1 MKDLTC
7 LFRPRSIAV
16 IGASRRRGTISGE
29 VFHNLVTRGF
39 PGPVFPVNPNAAVV
53 QSVRA
58 WPSISD
64 VPDPVDLAVLCVP
77 RDQVLA
83 AVDACAQKGV
93 RGLVVLSAG
102 FAETGPEGRALQDE
116 LLARVRAHGMRMV
129 GPNCLG
135 LLNTDPAVLLDATFA
150 PRWPP
155 AGNVAFSSQS
165 GGLGLAIIDQ
175 ARDLG
180 IGISEFVS
188 VGNKADVSGNDLL
201 EHWEQDERTRVV
213 LLYLESFGNPRRFL
227 EIARRVSR
235 RKPIVAVKAG
245 RTEAGA
251 RAASSHT
258 GALAGSDVAVDAL
271 LGQAGVIRTDTMEEL
286 FHVGALLANQ
296 PPPRGN
302 RIAILTNAGGPAI
315 MASDACETHGLAV
328 QPLAEAT
335 GAALRAFLPAAASVR
350 NPVDMIASAPAS
362 AYERALAVL
371 LADDAVDA
379 VLVLFV
385 HPLVTAASDVAAAIQ
400 RASSGSTKTVAACFL
415 GPRTA
420 PRDTAPPAGSVP
432 MYAFPEPAVIALA
445 RAARYGSWLR
455 RPVAAAVELRVD
467 TARAKRAIEGA
478 DVSPDGWLPPAAV
491 AEVLA
496 AYGIRTCASAVAAD
510 EAGAIAAAERV
521 GYPVA
526 LKLLAPT
533 IVHKTEVGGVALRLR
548 NASEL
553 RAALQRMRERLREL
567 GRLAEMRGVLVQA
580 MVEDGVETIV
590 GVTASGE
597 FGPLIGFGV
606 GGVHVE
612 VFRDVVFRLP
622 PIDATD
628 AREMLDQIRGAPLL
642 AGVRGALPRDRD
654 ALVDVLLRTSRLAI
668 DLPAIAELDLN
679 PLMALPAGHGAVA
692 VDARIRVASR
702 TGGRRG
708 P

>member
-1 MKDLTC
+1 MNDLTC

-16 IGASRRRGTISGE
+16 VGASRRRGTIAGE

-58 WPSISD
+58 WPSITD
-64 VPDPVDLAVLCVP
+64 VPDPVDMAVLCVP

-93 RGLVVLSAG
+93 RGLVVVSAG
-102 FAETGPEGRALQDE
+102 FAETGAEGRALQDE

-165 GGLGLAIIDQ
+165 GGLGLAILDQ
-175 ARDLG
+175 ARELG
-180 IGISEFVS
+180 IGISEFIS

-235 RKPIVAVKAG
+235 QKPIVAVKAG

-302 RIAILTNAGGPAI
+302 RVAILTNAGGPAI
-315 MASDACETHGLAV
+315 MASDACETNGLV
-328 QPLAEAT
+328 VPPLADAT
-335 GAALRAFLPAAASVR
+335 CAELRTFLPPAASVR

-362 AYERALAVL
+362 AYERALGVL

-385 HPLVTAASDVAAAIQ
+385 HPLVTEASDVAAAIQ
-400 RASSGSTKTVAACFL
+400 RASRGATKTVAACFL
-415 GPRTA
+415 GPRAA
-420 PRDTAPPAGSVP
+420 PRDTAPAAGSVP
-432 MYAFPEPAVIALA
+432 VYAFPEPAVIALA
-445 RAARYGSWLR
+445 RAARYGAWLR
-455 RPVAAAVELRVD
+455 RPVAAAPELRVD
-467 TARAKRAIEGA
+467 GPRARRAIERTEA
-478 DVSPDGWLPPAAV
+478 TPDGWLPPAAV

-496 AYGIRTCASAVAAD
+496 AYGIRASSSAVAAD
-510 EAGAIAAAERV
+510 EAGAVAAAERI

-526 LKLLAPT
+526 LKLVAPT

-548 NASEL
+548 TATEL
-553 RAALQRMRERLREL
+553 RAAVQRMRDRLREL

-597 FGPLIGFGV
+597 FGPLIGFGI

-622 PIDATD
+622 PIDTTD
-628 AREMLDQIRGAPLL
+628 AREMLDQIRGARLL

-668 DLPAIAELDLN
+668 DLREIAELDLN
-679 PLMALPAGHGAVA
+679 PLMALPTGHGAVV
-692 VDARIRVASR
+692 VDARIRLAVRAQSA
-702 TGGRRG
+702 RR
-708 P
+708 